1 MSTRTATTGSVGGG
15 GAESRAD
22 QAYEAL
28 RDLIITLEI
37 PPGAPISEPDLMRRI
52 GVGRTPLRE
61 AVHRLEGEQLVK
73 VYPRRGT
80 FAAEINLADL
90 ALITDL
96 REELEGHAAAAAAER
111 ATSADRTA
119 LERLRPRLHAATTR
133 AQIEIDTVVHRA
145 IYGAAHN
152 RFLAATATQY
162 HNLALRIWHLFIERL
177 PDISSHVEEHEEII
191 DAILQGDASRARAA
205 AGEHVRSFERAVKSI
220 V

>member
-1 MSTRTATTGSVGGG
+1 MDPDTSSHGGST
-15 GAESRAD
+15 ESRAD
-22 QAYEAL
+22 LAYEVL

-37 PPGAPISEPDLMRRI
+37 PPGSPLSEPELMRSI

-80 FAAEINLADL
+80 FAADINLADL

-96 REELEGHAAAAAAER
+96 REELEGHAAGAAAER
-111 ATSADRTA
+111 ATIADRAA
-119 LERLRPRLHAATTR
+119 LEQLRPRLHASTTR

-145 IYGAAHN
+145 IYAAAHN

-191 DAILQGDASRARAA
+191 DAILGGDSGRARVA
-205 AGEHVRSFERAVKSI
+205 AGEHVRSFERAVKAI

>member
-1 MSTRTATTGSVGGG
+1 MSTRTDPGAAAGGG
-15 GAESRAD
+15 STESRAD

-37 PPGAPISEPDLMRRI
+37 PPGAPISEPDLLRRI

-96 REELEGHAAAAAAER
+96 REELEGHAASVAAER
-111 ATSADRTA
+111 ATAADRTA
-119 LERLRPRLHAATTR
+119 LDGLRPRLQAPTTR

-145 IYGAAHN
+145 IYAAAHN

-177 PDISSHVEEHEEII
+177 PDISSHVEEHQEII
-191 DAILQGDASRARAA
+191 DAILDGDATRARTAA
-205 AGEHVRSFERAVKSI
+205 SDHVRSFERAVKAI